1 MPDLARTIA
10 RLRVPL
16 GYLFGVVAFVLAFPT
31 PRSLIVGAVIGAIG
45 EGIRIWA
52 AGHLEKGREVTT
64 SGPYAWLRHPL
75 YLGSCVMGAGLAIA
89 ADNAIVAAIVVVYLF
104 VTIVAA
110 VRSEE
115 AHLTAKFGGAYPAYR
130 EGATPPAG
138 RRFSVGRAIR
148 NHEQRAALGFV
159 GALALL
165 ILRAALRA
173 HGGN

>member
-1 MPDLARTIA
+1 MRDAVRTIA

-16 GYLFGVVAFVLAFPT
+16 GYLFGVVAFVLASPT
-31 PRSLIVGAVIGAIG
+31 QRTVIVGASIGAIG

-75 YLGSCVMGAGLAIA
+75 YLGSSVMGAGLA
-89 ADNAIVAAIVVVYLF
+89 VAAHDVLVAVMVFGYLL

-115 AHLTAKFGGAYPAYR
+115 AHLTEKFGGAYPAYR
-130 EGATPPAG
+130 EGTAQSAERG
-138 RRFSVGRAIR
+138 FSVERAIR
-148 NHEQRAALGFV
+148 NHEYRAALGFL
-159 GALALL
+159 GSLAMLAF
-165 ILRAALRA
+165 RAAIRSHQL
-173 HGGN
+173 